1 MKIKRIIAGMLA
13 VVMCLSVTACGDKD
27 NKEEKK
33 TTTEATEK
41 LPEDVKPPVK
51 EVVETLGDF
60 DLSDFVVE
68 SNVDPDFKVEIEG
81 ESGTYVGSTTTYN
94 SKFLGEF
101 SGDGFA
107 AVSSAGASVEFEVE
121 IADGGVYDL
130 VFIAGGDASEKMGS
144 VLIDGEK
151 VTSLKIND
159 SNNFAEYKLE
169 KIELEEGTRKIS
181 VAYDNTGIYVDKFTV
196 SAAAAVDPALFE
208 VSKTLSNPNASDRT
222 KRLYSFLVDVYG
234 KYIIS
239 GNYAAEKN
247 GIGGLESREFK
258 ELKRQ
263 FNEYP
268 AIMGLDLIELSPSRA
283 SHGSVSNVVL
293 HAMEW
298 NAKGG
303 IVTLAWHWNAPDGY
317 LEVNGQPWWRGFY
330 ADSTNFNLGK
340 ALSGEDPEGYEKLLS
355 DIDAIAEALK
365 ELEAMDIPILWR
377 PLHEAGGDPK
387 WNNPWFWWGTS
398 GAGPYKELWIL
409 LYDRLTNY
417 HKIDN
422 LIWVWNAQNVDWYP
436 GDEYVDMISYD
447 IYADEHDT
455 TTQKEIF
462 DYIKGSTSTNK
473 IIALSENGVIPDP
486 DLCMTEGTRWSWF
499 SVWSGEFTLKDA
511 QLSDQYTPLETWQK
525 VYSHDRVLT
534 LSELPDLTCYPI
546 DTEAYLAGK

>member
-1 MKIKRIIAGMLA
+1 MKIKRIIAGMLV

-60 DLSDFVVE
+60 DLSDFVIE

-101 SGDGFA
+101 SGEGFA

-181 VAYDNTGIYVDKFTV
+181 VAYDNTGIYVDKFTI

-239 GNYAAEKN
+239 GNYAAEN
-247 GIGGLESREFK
+247 SGVGGLESREFK

-263 FNEYP
+263 FNDYP
-268 AIMGLDLIELSPSRA
+268 AIMGLDLIELSPSRV
-283 SHGSVSNVVL
+283 SHGSTSNVIL

-317 LEVNGQPWWRGFY
+317 LEVNDQPWWRGFY

-355 DIDAIAEALK
+355 DIDAIAVAL
-365 ELEAMDIPILWR
+365 
-377 PLHEAGGDPK
+377 
-387 WNNPWFWWGTS
+387 
-398 GAGPYKELWIL
+398 
-409 LYDRLTNY
+409 
-417 HKIDN
+417 
-422 LIWVWNAQNVDWYP
+422 
-436 GDEYVDMISYD
+436 
-447 IYADEHDT
+447 
-455 TTQKEIF
+455 
-462 DYIKGSTSTNK
+462 
-473 IIALSENGVIPDP
+473 
-486 DLCMTEGTRWSWF
+486 
-499 SVWSGEFTLKDA
+499 
-511 QLSDQYTPLETWQK
+511 
-525 VYSHDRVLT
+525 
-534 LSELPDLTCYPI
+534 
-546 DTEAYLAGK
+546 